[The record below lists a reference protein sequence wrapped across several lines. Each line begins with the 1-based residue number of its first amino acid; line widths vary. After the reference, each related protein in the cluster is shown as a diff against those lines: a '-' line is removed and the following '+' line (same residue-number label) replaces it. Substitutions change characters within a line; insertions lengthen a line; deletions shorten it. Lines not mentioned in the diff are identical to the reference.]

1 MIGLAPPDPSPEELR
16 NQVGPRI
23 MFFSAGPESNIVG
36 ATASILL
43 EIDEAQDVA
52 IEKYDRDLRPMAST
66 TNATTVLYG
75 TAWSDDT
82 LLAIERAK
90 NLEYEERTG
99 IKRHFEHD
107 WRTLAAINPKY
118 KKFVESEIARLGEEH
133 ITIRTQYRLLPI
145 SGAGFLLSEEP
156 RTAGNT

>member
-52 IEKYDRDLRPMAST
+52 IEKYDRDLRPMASM

-82 LLAIERAK
+82 LLAIERAR
-90 NLEYEERTG
+90 EPG
-99 IKRHFEHD
+99 IRGTHRD
-107 WRTLAAINPKY
+107 QAA
-118 KKFVESEIARLGEEH
+118 L
-133 ITIRTQYRLLPI
+133 
-145 SGAGFLLSEEP
+145 
-156 RTAGNT
+156 